1 MSFRV
6 VTFRVASCQAAA
18 CQVASCQAA
27 ACQVAKQDT
36 YQVNLGAVVPN
47 VHSIL
52 HIPAQVD
59 QQEHLLVLPLLDPA
73 SASALADSSD

>member
-6 VTFRVASCQAAA
+6 VTFRVASCQAT
-18 CQVASCQAA
+18 

-59 QQEHLLVLPLLDPA
+59 QPEHLLALQLLDPA
-73 SASALADSSD
+73 SASADSSD

>member
-6 VTFRVASCQAAA
+6 VTFR
-18 CQVASCQAA
+18 VASCQAA

-59 QQEHLLVLPLLDPA
+59 QQEQLLALPSLDPA